1 MLDFKDSDESLA
13 ILEGKIRRWNNSAGT
28 LVGMCPHQVLV
39 TTLTLSQGSTL
50 YWCPHQV
57 LKATGAPCNTLL
69 SFLRNRRYSEKAT
82 KLMSKLRGI
91 FLCFFW
97 TSQKTSNSLYLIFF
111 HLYDFKLN
119 FQDPNIFKKLT
130 KVDVL

>member
-1 MLDFKDSDESLA
+1 MVPQVELFLQERLCA
-13 ILEGKIRRWNNSAGT
+13 CGRRNMST
-28 LVGMCPHQVLV
+28 P
-39 TTLTLSQGSTL
+39 SFGSHPNPISTRGGGHTMPTL

-119 FQDPNIFKKLT
+119 FQDPNEFKKLT